1 MQPDCSGQL
10 TSQILLIMKV
20 TSLVVLKIKT
30 LATWFRKQHPEDPA
44 FSWTAVKALVVVIMW
59 FSVVWALANCSNF
72 ALHPALTGLESTVS
86 RHPLLLLHQFIPM
99 FISYK
104 QSMRQAAETSETAF
118 ASIAF
123 CAWLSARATWA
134 SKVLS
139 FIGNNGWESALT
151 LRFWM
156 GLGPFLTYLSMLANN
171 EWPSLPILARIQLS
185 TAGLEFVEGRGRNKR
200 VLSYLESKKATT
212 KWLRHH
218 TSLYVAEWG
227 QWRSMSCK
235 NECAFNTSLKMHW
248 NWKLI
253 VDFRQTHW
261 SSYAARLFGA
271 ADVTNSP
278 DHESDKPGRTQNQD
292 SGHLV

>member
-1 MQPDCSGQL
+1 MVFSGLSLGKLLNFCSAPNSHRTGKHCLKASAVVTAPIHSQL
-10 TSQILLIMKV
+10 HLL
-20 TSLVVLKIKT
+20 
-30 LATWFRKQHPEDPA
+30 Q
-44 FSWTAVKALVVVIMW
+44 
-59 FSVVWALANCSNF
+59 
-72 ALHPALTGLESTVS
+72 
-86 RHPLLLLHQFIPM
+86 
-99 FISYK
+99 
-104 QSMRQAAETSETAF
+104 QSMRQAAETSEAAF

-227 QWRSMSCK
+227 QLQFWVLVLWVHKRD
-235 NECAFNTSLKMHW
+235 TLDSLDP
-248 NWKLI
+248 LE
-253 VDFRQTHW
+253 F
-261 SSYAARLFGA
+261 SYFAL
-271 ADVTNSP
+271 
-278 DHESDKPGRTQNQD
+278 D
-292 SGHLV
+292 SWGFEPHLAVLAKHLRDLAWVYSGLHST

>member
-1 MQPDCSGQL
+1 
-10 TSQILLIMKV
+10 
-20 TSLVVLKIKT
+20 
-30 LATWFRKQHPEDPA
+30 
-44 FSWTAVKALVVVIMW
+44 MW

-99 FISYK
+99 FIPYK
-104 QSMRQAAETSETAF
+104 QSMRQAAETSEAAL

-156 GLGPFLTYLSMLANN
+156 GLGPFLAYLSMLANN

-185 TAGLEFVEGRGRNKR
+185 TAGLEFVEGRGLEQKGT
-200 VLSYLESKKATT
+200 VLLGKQKGYNQMTTSSYFFVCGWMGSMTVNVLQ
-212 KWLRHH
+212 
-218 TSLYVAEWG
+218 EWMCY
-227 QWRSMSCK
+227 QHIHKS
-235 NECAFNTSLKMHW
+235 SLKSKTYGCFPS
-248 NWKLI
+248 NTLKLI
-253 VDFRQTHW
+253 CSQTVRGSWRHKFSW
-261 SSYAARLFGA
+261 SWKWQAWSYAKSRLWPLGLGSN
-271 ADVTNSP
+271 TL
-278 DHESDKPGRTQNQD
+278 RTQHFLERR
-292 SGHLV
+292 SKHW

>member
-1 MQPDCSGQL
+1 MVENP
-10 TSQILLIMKV
+10 
-20 TSLVVLKIKT
+20 
-30 LATWFRKQHPEDPA
+30 
-44 FSWTAVKALVVVIMW
+44 
-59 FSVVWALANCSNF
+59 
-72 ALHPALTGLESTVS
+72 
-86 RHPLLLLHQFIPM
+86 
-99 FISYK
+99 
-104 QSMRQAAETSETAF
+104 
-118 ASIAF
+118 
-123 CAWLSARATWA
+123 
-134 SKVLS
+134 
-139 FIGNNGWESALT
+139 LT

-156 GLGPFLTYLSMLANN
+156 GLGPFLAYLSMLANN

-185 TAGLEFVEGRGRNKR
+185 TAGFEFVEGRGRNKR

-235 NECAFNTSLKMHW
+235 NECAFNTSIKVHW

-253 VDFRQTHW
+253 IDFRQTHW
-261 SSYAARLFGA
+261 NSYAARLFGA

>member
-1 MQPDCSGQL
+1 
-10 TSQILLIMKV
+10 
-20 TSLVVLKIKT
+20 
-30 LATWFRKQHPEDPA
+30 
-44 FSWTAVKALVVVIMW
+44 MW

-72 ALHPALTGLESTVS
+72 ALHPTLTGLESTVS

-104 QSMRQAAETSETAF
+104 QSMRQAAETSEAAF

-123 CAWLSARATWA
+123 CAWLSARVTWA

-156 GLGPFLTYLSMLANN
+156 GLGPFLAYLSMLANN

-185 TAGLEFVEGRGRNKR
+185 TAGLEFVQGRGRNKR

-218 TSLYVAEWG
+218 TSLWLNGVNCSFGSWSFEFTKGTHSTHSTRWSFRTLHWILGASNRILLCLQSICGIWPV
-227 QWRSMSCK
+227 QWT
-235 NECAFNTSLKMHW
+235 ALDITVF
-248 NWKLI
+248 LI
-253 VDFRQTHW
+253 SPLLSQTASDDIRTLSVLIWASSICW
-261 SSYAARLFGA
+261 SFWL
-271 ADVTNSP
+271 NSSNFLS
-278 DHESDKPGRTQNQD
+278 ET
-292 SGHLV
+292 